1 MNDFNLDFK
10 TLQKQIQKL
19 SNSSTIDLPN
29 LFIDM
34 IEHLKKGG
42 KIYMVSLQLVLKE
55 LDKLYKNMLDLYLMI
70 LMQLRYKRREL
81 ILLEMLLN
89 DIIINNCD
97 FRRSKN
103 LI

>member
-1 MNDFNLDFK
+1 MFNMNDLNLDFK

-42 KIYMVSLQLVLKE
+42 KIYIKKANRGKFTEYCGGKVTNE
-55 LDKLYKNMLDLYLMI
+55 CIARGKNSPDPKI
-70 LMQLRYKRREL
+70 RKRATFAANSR
-81 ILLEMLLN
+81 
-89 DIIINNCD
+89 
-97 FRRSKN
+97 KWAKK
-103 LI
+103 